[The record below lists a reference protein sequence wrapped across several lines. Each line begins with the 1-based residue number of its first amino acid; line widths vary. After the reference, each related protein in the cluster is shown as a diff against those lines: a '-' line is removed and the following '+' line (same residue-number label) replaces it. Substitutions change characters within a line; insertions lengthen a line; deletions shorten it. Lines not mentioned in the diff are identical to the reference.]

1 MFEPSQFALLTTAL
15 ATSLL
20 HTLIPDHWLPFVLI
34 GRARRWSVGRTALI
48 SGFSGLVHTLGSLML
63 GGIAW
68 LIGIGAADA
77 LGETMER
84 ASLWLLIAFGGV
96 YAAWAWRKGGHF
108 HPGGA
113 RVHGSEPHEACDGH
127 EGNTHPEHLHYHADD
142 HLIREGAG
150 ADADAWWL
158 ALIIG
163 ANPCVLVLPIML
175 AAVPGGAAA
184 VGLVALFY
192 SLPTIL
198 LMVGLAAV
206 GVAGARR
213 IRLPGAARHMEAA
226 SGILIAG
233 VGVAL
238 LVIGR

>member
-84 ASLWLLIAFGGV
+84 ASLWLLIGFGGPV
-96 YAAWAWRKGGHF
+96 AAYSFGI
-108 HPGGA
+108 
-113 RVHGSEPHEACDGH
+113 
-127 EGNTHPEHLHYHADD
+127 PEEVDF
-142 HLIREGAG
+142 G
-150 ADADAWWL
+150 
-158 ALIIG
+158 
-163 ANPCVLVLPIML
+163 VT
-175 AAVPGGAAA
+175 VPGSVPGSLAQAETIQQSVDPSAA
-184 VGLVALFY
+184 
-192 SLPTIL
+192 
-198 LMVGLAAV
+198 
-206 GVAGARR
+206 
-213 IRLPGAARHMEAA
+213 
-226 SGILIAG
+226 
-233 VGVAL
+233 
-238 LVIGR
+238 